1 MIKKAI
7 HYFSRYTL
15 FDFMR
20 KCLFKLILLKEKFR
34 FSYFKKRC
42 FFKSSD
48 FTLGRN
54 VTLHGFTTNISV
66 GKDTTIYDNCIF
78 YISGSDAKL
87 SIGKHCT
94 FSFGVLV
101 ACHHDIEIGDQVM
114 IGEYSSIRD
123 TTHTYTNPNVPM
135 IKAGDQSQKVKIGS
149 DVWIGRGCI
158 IMPGSVIENGVV
170 VGANSVV
177 SGHLESNKIYGG
189 NPAKLIKSRTE

>member
-7 HYFSRYTL
+7 HSFDKYPL

-20 KCLFKLILLKEKFR
+20 KCVFKLLQLKEKFR
-34 FSYFKKRC
+34 LSFLRKWY
-42 FFKSSD
+42 FFKSND
-48 FTLGRN
+48 FNIGRN
-54 VTLHGFTTNISV
+54 VILHGFTRNISI

-78 YISGSDAKL
+78 YISAGDAKL

-101 ACHHDIEIGDQVM
+101 ACHHDIEIGNEVM

-123 TTHTYTNPNVPM
+123 TTHTYSNLEVPM
-135 IKAGDQSQKVKIGS
+135 IKAGDTSQKVKIGS

-158 IMPGSVIENGVV
+158 IMPGTEIENGVV

-177 SGHLESNKIYGG
+177 SGRLESNKIYGG

>member
-20 KCLFKLILLKEKFR
+20 KFLFKLILLKEKFR
-34 FSYFKKRC
+34 FSYLRKRY

-54 VTLHGFTTNISV
+54 VILHGFTTNISV
-66 GKDTTIYDNCIF
+66 GKDTSIYDNCIF

-123 TTHTYTNPNVPM
+123 TTHTYSNPKVPM
-135 IKAGDQSQKVKIGS
+135 IKAGDISQKVKIGS

-177 SGHLESNKIYGG
+177 AGHLEPNKIYGG